1 MNIKLVALAAL
12 ITSFTACKTTDPV
25 PDQPYDKGVLVLNA
39 GNFTDNNGTLS
50 LLSRDSKTIVLDIF
64 MKENSRSLAGSV
76 QGYAE
81 VNEKGLILVDNSTA
95 GKDVVEIV
103 NARTF
108 KAIATI
114 PSSDIENPRAIVK
127 VSDTKAYITCWGATG
142 DFSNF
147 YKNPGYVAV
156 IDLTT
161 NKLTNKIVVQNG
173 AETIV
178 IVGSE
183 AFVGSAGGSGKTVL
197 SVIDIATDAVKQ
209 KVEVGTDPSVL
220 DVDANGKLWIYSN
233 DQLLRFNASTKA
245 IETRLKITSSNP
257 EASPSAFTL
266 SADKRTFY
274 FTSSYYDAKDGY
286 KEKGET
292 YSFAIDA
299 AAIVAD
305 KPLIKRLFSGGLSV
319 DTQTGTIYAGLV
331 PSYKQ
336 AGYVFRYE
344 ANGTLIDSVKAE
356 IAPSKFFF
364 KK

>member
-1 MNIKLVALAAL
+1 MNIKLVVVAAL
-12 ITSFTACKTTDPV
+12 TASFTACQTTDPV

-50 LLSRDSKTIVLDIF
+50 LLSRDSKTIVLDVF
-64 MKENSRSLAGSV
+64 MKENSRSLAGGV

-81 VNEKGLILVDNSTA
+81 VNDKGLILVDNSTA

-103 NARTF
+103 NSHTF

-114 PSSDIENPRAIVK
+114 PSADIENPRAIVK
-127 VSDTKAYITCWGATG
+127 VSDTKAYITCWDATG

-161 NKLTNKIVVQNG
+161 NKLTKKIIVQNG
-173 AETIV
+173 AESIV
-178 IVGSE
+178 VVGSE
-183 AFVGSAGGSGKTVL
+183 AFVGSAGGSGKTIL
-197 SVIDIATDAVKQ
+197 SVIDVATDAVKQ
-209 KVEVGTDPSVL
+209 KVEVGADPSVL
-220 DVDANGKLWIYSN
+220 DVDANGRLWIYAN
-233 DQLLRFNASTKA
+233 DQLLRLNTSTKA
-245 IETRLKITSSNP
+245 IEARLKVSSPNLD
-257 EASPSAFTL
+257 ASPSAFAL

-292 YSFAIDA
+292 YSFGIDA
-299 AAIVAD
+299 TSIVAD
-305 KPLIKRLFSGGLSV
+305 KPFIKRLFGGGLSV
-319 DTQTGTIYAGLV
+319 DAQTGTIYAGLI

-336 AGYVFRYE
+336 AGYVFRYQT
-344 ANGTLIDSVKAE
+344 NGTLIDSVKAE